1 MPARSLSRRY
11 RFARRHARDA
21 RFTFGTVKVGELAA
35 FSSAVILALIAAAIG
50 YEAVTRLFAPV
61 AINFE
66 QATWL
71 AVAGLSVNLVSAWLL
86 FGRTGILPAPS
97 ASGSKSMATG

>member
-1 MPARSLSRRY
+1 
-11 RFARRHARDA
+11 
-21 RFTFGTVKVGELAA
+21 
-35 FSSAVILALIAAAIG
+35 LIAAAIG

-71 AVAGLSVNLVSAWLL
+71 AVAGLSAS
-86 FGRTGILPAPS
+86 IL
-97 ASGSKSMATG
+97 